1 MQGIITRRDPS
12 GEFPGEMWPE
22 QGLDLATALR
32 AYTIGPAMAMGLQ
45 SETGSLEVGKSADF
59 IVLDRHLFEI
69 PVDQLAQT
77 QVLQTYFAGNVVH
90 EVGA

>member
-1 MQGIITRRDPS
+1 
-12 GEFPGEMWPE
+12 
-22 QGLDLATALR
+22 
-32 AYTIGPAMAMGLQ
+32 MAMGLQ